1 MSGEFKIVV
10 TDTDPR
16 PDHLPGYPYD
26 RLEVVSFHGGAAR
39 GPCLQ
44 FNQVAEYIQ
53 LDADRVFDFLR
64 RRLGEWLN
72 DVRPDLLLADIP
84 ESWNPHGDAKG

>member
-1 MSGEFKIVV
+1 MSGEFKVTV
-10 TDTDPR
+10 TDSDPR

-26 RLEVVSFHGGAAR
+26 RLEVVSFHGGPAR

-53 LDADRVFDFLR
+53 LTAEQVDFLR
-64 RRLGEWLN
+64 RQLGTWLN
-72 DVRPDLLLADIP
+72 DVAPGVLLGGRLIR
-84 ESWNPHGDAKG
+84 